1 MRRKKIYSVLIMTAV
16 FVSLL
21 SVPAYA
27 SGDVAGAV
35 ESTWSTASQQ
45 IKTVVDNVVFPAIDL
60 ILAVFFFAKLGTA
73 YFDFRKTGQ
82 FEYSLQPES
91 SNGKRA
97 CPSCRTTAQPV

>member
-35 ESTWSTASQQ
+35 ESTWSPVSSSLSPLPITSGASSGCE
-45 IKTVVDNVVFPAIDL
+45 N
-60 ILAVFFFAKLGTA
+60 
-73 YFDFRKTGQ
+73 
-82 FEYSLQPES
+82 LQPREAVMI
-91 SNGKRA
+91 NIYMGF
-97 CPSCRTTAQPV
+97 CLVEDTG

>member
-45 IKTVVDNVVFPAIDL
+45 IKTVVDNVIFPRHRPHSRRIFLCQIGACVFR
-60 ILAVFFFAKLGTA
+60 F
-73 YFDFRKTGQ
+73 
-82 FEYSLQPES
+82 PED
-91 SNGKRA
+91 
-97 CPSCRTTAQPV
+97 RTV

>member
-21 SVPAYA
+21 SIPAYA

-45 IKTVVDNVVFPAIDL
+45 IKTVDRCGQRHLPCNRPDPCGIFLCQTGDGVFR
-60 ILAVFFFAKLGTA
+60 FS
-73 YFDFRKTGQ
+73 
-82 FEYSLQPES
+82 E
-91 SNGKRA
+91 N
-97 CPSCRTTAQPV
+97 RTV

>member
-45 IKTVVDNVVFPAIDL
+45 IKNRCGQCHLPRHRPHSRRIFLCQTWNGVFRFSEDRTV
-60 ILAVFFFAKLGTA
+60 
-73 YFDFRKTGQ
+73 
-82 FEYSLQPES
+82 
-91 SNGKRA
+91 
-97 CPSCRTTAQPV
+97 

>member
-21 SVPAYA
+21 SIPAYA

-45 IKTVVDNVVFPAIDL
+45 IKTVDRCGQRHLPRNRPHSRRIFLCQTGARVF
-60 ILAVFFFAKLGTA
+60 
-73 YFDFRKTGQ
+73 
-82 FEYSLQPES
+82 
-91 SNGKRA
+91 
-97 CPSCRTTAQPV
+97 

>member
-35 ESTWSTASQQ
+35 DHVLSTA
-45 IKTVVDNVVFPAIDL
+45 PATSP
-60 ILAVFFFAKLGTA
+60 LA
-73 YFDFRKTGQ
+73 
-82 FEYSLQPES
+82 
-91 SNGKRA
+91 
-97 CPSCRTTAQPV
+97 